1 MNTSKI
7 FKAID
12 ETESML
18 ARAMRYSPEF
28 RDTLLID
35 SCNAHLAKLWK
46 MVTENS
52 TAKNWIPE

>member
-1 MNTSKI
+1 MNTSRI
-7 FKAID
+7 FRAID

-28 RDTLLID
+28 RDAALID
-35 SCNAHLAKLWK
+35 FCNAHLAKLWK

-52 TAKNWIPE
+52 TAKNWQPE